1 MRVLD
6 TPIRSRRPEDVFLSL
21 TTLVAAL
28 SAGPASVRA

>member
-6 TPIRSRRPEDVFLSL
+6 VPIRSRSLEDVFLSP
-21 TTLVAAL
+21 TLVAAL